1 MNRPFAHKLACIA
14 GLLALAGPLAA
25 APAREGTEFDSAS
38 MLELAETSG
47 CSGCHQIESG
57 ALGPDG
63 RKTIGPAWRMV
74 SAKYAGQAGAEK
86 KLIALVMSGSTP
98 FDRHW
103 KGKETSPQMPVNA
116 KAINES
122 DARMLVQW
130 ILGLDA
136 RK

>member
-1 MNRPFAHKLACIA
+1 MNRPLARTLACIP
-14 GLLALAGPLAA
+14 GLLALATPLVA
-25 APAREGTEFDSAS
+25 APARAATEFDSAA

-57 ALGPDG
+57 ARGPDG
-63 RKTIGPAWRMV
+63 RAPIGPAWRIV

-103 KGKETSPQMPVNA
+103 KGKETSPPMPVNA